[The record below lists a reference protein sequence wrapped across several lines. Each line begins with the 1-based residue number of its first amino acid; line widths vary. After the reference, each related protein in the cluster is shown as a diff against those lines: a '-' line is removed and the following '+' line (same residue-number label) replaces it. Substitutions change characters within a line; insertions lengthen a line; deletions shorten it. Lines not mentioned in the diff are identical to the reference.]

1 MAAGR
6 DPPHPERA
14 QGGKG
19 GVKDYARRRLEK
31 ASESI
36 EAARLLLTEGF
47 QDSAADRSYYAMFYA
62 VEALLAD
69 RDLDF
74 SSHGAV
80 HGAFGR
86 LFAKTGELDPKY
98 HGWLIR
104 AFEARQ
110 SATYGVDLNGEADA
124 ASIGALI
131 EQAEEFVSAIRRYLA
146 LEA

>member
-1 MAAGR
+1 MN
-6 DPPHPERA
+6 EF
-14 QGGKG
+14 
-19 GVKDYARRRLEK
+19 ARRRLEK

-36 EAARLLLTEGF
+36 EAARLLLDEGF
-47 QDSAADRSYYAMFYA
+47 ADSAADRSYYAMFYA

-110 SATYGVDLNGEADA
+110 SATYGVDLEGAADA
-124 ASIGALI
+124 ASVGALI
-131 EQAEEFVSAIRRYLA
+131 EQAVELVAAIRRYLA
-146 LEA
+146 PEG

>member
-1 MAAGR
+1 MAAGG
-6 DPPHPERA
+6 DPTHPERA

-131 EQAEEFVSAIRRYLA
+131 EQAEDFVAAIRRYLA
-146 LEA
+146 SE

>member
-6 DPPHPERA
+6 DPTHPERA
-14 QGGKG
+14 QGGEG
-19 GVKDYARRRLEK
+19 GVKDFARRRLEK

-36 EAARLLLTEGF
+36 EAARLLLEMGF
-47 QDSAADRSYYAMFYA
+47 EDSAADRSYYAMFYA

-110 SATYGVDLNGEADA
+110 SATYGVDLDGEADA
-124 ASIGALI
+124 ASISALI
-131 EQAEEFVSAIRRYLA
+131 EQAEDFVAAIRRYLA
-146 LEA
+146 SE